1 METKQTAITN
11 PEVVKAVAALV
22 DYLSTDWD
30 ELLLSAADGAC
41 MLTSLAADIIDER
54 TKTTTDMTQLADMMQ
69 MVLSL
74 VEYLRPL
81 ANNPKLNK

>member
-11 PEVVKAVAALV
+11 PKVVEAVTALV

-30 ELLLSAADGAC
+30 ELLLSTADGAS
-41 MLTSLAADIIDER
+41 MLVSLAADILDGR
-54 TKTTTDMTQLADMMQ
+54 TETTTDINQLADMMQ

-81 ANNPKLNK
+81 ANNPKLND

>member
-11 PEVVKAVAALV
+11 PEVVEAVTALV

-30 ELLLSAADGAC
+30 ELLLSAADGAS
-41 MLTSLAADIIDER
+41 MLVSLAADILNGRAE
-54 TKTTTDMTQLADMMQ
+54 TTGMNQLADMMQ
-69 MVLSL
+69 MFMAL

-81 ANNPKLNK
+81 ANNPKLND

>member
-1 METKQTAITN
+1 METEQTAITN
-11 PEVVKAVAALV
+11 PEVVKAVTALV

-30 ELLLSAADGAC
+30 ELLLSTADGAS
-41 MLTSLAADIIDER
+41 MLVSLAADILDGR
-54 TKTTTDMTQLADMMQ
+54 TETTTDMTQLADMMQ

-81 ANNPKLNK
+81 ANNPKLNE